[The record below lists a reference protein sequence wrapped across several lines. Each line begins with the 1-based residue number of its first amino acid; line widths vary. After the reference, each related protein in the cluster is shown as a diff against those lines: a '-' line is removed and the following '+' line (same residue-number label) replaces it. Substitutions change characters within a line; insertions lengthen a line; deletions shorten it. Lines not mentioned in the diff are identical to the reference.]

1 MLEMMIYFMKSKMI
15 EMWEGMIELVE
26 LIEMMSR
33 RLIEVVEKMI
43 EEVISFHTTFQPKCP
58 SSVSGKKA

>member
-1 MLEMMIYFMKSKMI
+1 
-15 EMWEGMIELVE
+15 MIELVE
-26 LIEMMSR
+26 LIEMMVR